1 MSEENIIFVML
12 EGKHDA
18 AVLTRLLRD
27 NGYSNFTDKKIKQFP
42 TALQG
47 YFQSKIEGFVYEDEA
62 NIWQKPQLPK
72 YICKEKQGSR
82 WFVFYEMGGDSSSKS
97 MKALLQPFQEK
108 KSELTTSFG
117 FAQPSVS
124 ALFFFDADND
134 LQARKKTFSQQY
146 KDFIPSF
153 SEEVLHSSQEQKA
166 IFKAGVDGFRSIGLF
181 VYNLR
186 GTLEDIVVPLMQQ
199 GQEDHFANAT
209 SYLDHY
215 LTDPASSNYKKA
227 LIGVVGQPKNPGR
240 ANQSILADTKMLN
253 QEKFKKDETFKGI
266 VDFFQKF

>member
-42 TALQG
+42 TALKG

-62 NIWQKPQLPK
+62 NIWQKPQLPN

-82 WFVFYEMGGDSSSKS
+82 WFVFYEMGGDSSSEP
-97 MKALLQPFQEK
+97 MKALLRPFQEK

-117 FAQPSVS
+117 FAQPSIS
-124 ALFFFDADND
+124 ILFFFDADKD
-134 LQARKKTFSQQY
+134 LQARKNTFFQQY
-146 KDFIPSF
+146 KDFIANF
-153 SEEVLHSSQEQKA
+153 SEEVLHSSEEQKG

-181 VYNLR
+181 VYNLS

-199 GQEDHFANAT
+199 GQEEHFANAT

-215 LTDPASSNYKKA
+215 LSDTASSKYKKA
-227 LIGVVGQPKNPGR
+227 LIGVVGQPKNPGK

-253 QEKFKKDETFKGI
+253 QHKFNTDDTFREI
-266 VDFFQKF
+266 VTFFQKF